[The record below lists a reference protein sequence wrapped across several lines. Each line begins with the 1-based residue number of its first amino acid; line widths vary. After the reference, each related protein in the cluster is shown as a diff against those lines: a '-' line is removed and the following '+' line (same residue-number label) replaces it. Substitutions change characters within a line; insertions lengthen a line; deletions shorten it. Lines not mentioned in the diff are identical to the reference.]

1 MIHPPWKGTML
12 DNPIV
17 WSLALRLPA
26 LFSGRT
32 LHRTALHASRAG
44 AWNTAEGLF
53 ERAAAHYRMELAVES
68 LARLRIHQLVTRAR
82 AAGNSAR
89 EADLL
94 LESAQRLAR
103 LDLIESFDPPFE
115 LIPARDL
122 FETGSLGGN
131 PHPAAGVPLRN
142 AA

>member
-1 MIHPPWKGTML
+1 ML
-12 DNPIV
+12 ASPFV
-17 WSLALRLPA
+17 WMLMMRFPGLFPGYALHYA
-26 LFSGRT
+26 
-32 LHRTALHASRAG
+32 ALHASAAG
-44 AWNTAEGLF
+44 RWDAAEGLF
-53 ERAAAHYRMELAVES
+53 ERAAAHYRMDLGVEA

-103 LDLIESFDPPFE
+103 LDRIESFDPPFE

-122 FETGSLGGN
+122 FETGSLVGR
-131 PHPAAGVPLRN
+131 PSVATPLHDAA
-142 AA
+142 